1 MPVPAAE
8 SPSPPTPVDRSTSHA
23 AKVYT
28 IGDLARE
35 LDITTRTIRYYEERG
50 LLSPQ
55 RSDNTQ
61 QRLYTPR
68 DRVRLKLL
76 LRAKGLGFALEDIR
90 ELFEIYDAT
99 HDEARQGVRLREMI
113 VERLGQVERQLRDLT
128 DLRDELR
135 DALDQVGRQLG
146 ASGDGASGREGRA

>member
-1 MPVPAAE
+1 M
-8 SPSPPTPVDRSTSHA
+8 
-23 AKVYT
+23 YT

-35 LDITTRTIRYYEERG
+35 LDVSTRTIRYYEERG

-55 RSDNTQ
+55 RTINTQ
-61 QRLYTPR
+61 QRLYTPG

-76 LRAKGLGFALEDIR
+76 LRARGLGFRLEDIR

-99 HDEARQGVRLREMI
+99 HDERRQGQRLRQMI
-113 VERLGQVERQLRDLT
+113 VERLQQVEAQLRDIT

-135 DALDQVGRQLG
+135 DALAAVDRQILP
-146 ASGDGASGREGRA
+146 E

>member
-1 MPVPAAE
+1 M
-8 SPSPPTPVDRSTSHA
+8 
-23 AKVYT
+23 YT

-35 LDITTRTIRYYEERG
+35 LDVSTRTIRYYEERG

-55 RSDNTQ
+55 RTINTQ
-61 QRLYTPR
+61 QRLYTPG

-76 LRAKGLGFALEDIR
+76 LRARGLGFRLEDIR

-99 HDEARQGVRLREMI
+99 HDARRQGQRLRQMI
-113 VERLGQVERQLRDLT
+113 VERLQQVEAQLRDIT

-135 DALDQVGRQLG
+135 DALAAVDRQILP
-146 ASGDGASGREGRA
+146 E

>member
-1 MPVPAAE
+1 MAHPAA
-8 SPSPPTPVDRSTSHA
+8 RNA
-23 AKVYT
+23 APDEAPQIKVYT

-35 LDITTRTIRYYEERG
+35 LEISTRTIRYYEERG
-50 LLSPQ
+50 LLNPM

-76 LRAKGLGFALEDIR
+76 LRARGLGFNLEDIR

-99 HDEARQGVRLREMI
+99 HDERLQGARLREMI
-113 VERLGQVERQLRDLT
+113 VERLGQVEQQLVDLT
-128 DLRDELR
+128 DLRNELR
-135 DALDQVGRQLG
+135 DALRRVDEQLT
-146 ASGDGASGREGRA
+146 AEARPS

>member
-1 MPVPAAE
+1 M
-8 SPSPPTPVDRSTSHA
+8 
-23 AKVYT
+23 YT

-35 LDITTRTIRYYEERG
+35 LEVSTRTIRYYEERG

-55 RSDNTQ
+55 RTINTQ
-61 QRLYTPR
+61 QRLYTPG

-76 LRAKGLGFALEDIR
+76 LRARGLGFRLEDIR

-99 HDEARQGVRLREMI
+99 HDERRQGQRLRGMI
-113 VERLGQVERQLRDLT
+113 AERLEQVEAQLRDIT

-135 DALDQVGRQLG
+135 DALVAVDRQI
-146 ASGDGASGREGRA
+146 SPE

>member
-1 MPVPAAE
+1 M
-8 SPSPPTPVDRSTSHA
+8 RSSFSDTNSSDLA
-23 AKVYT
+23 PKMFT

-35 LDITTRTIRYYEERG
+35 LDISTRTIRYYEERG
-50 LLSPQ
+50 LLNPQ
-55 RSDNTQ
+55 RTERAQ

-76 LRAKGLGFALEDIR
+76 LRARGLGFALDDIR

-99 HDEARQGVRLREMI
+99 HDERRQEERLRLMI
-113 VERLGQVERQLRDLT
+113 LERLGQIESQLRDLT

-135 DALDQVGRQLG
+135 VALTEVESRLAGQEALQK
-146 ASGDGASGREGRA
+146 

>member
-1 MPVPAAE
+1 MALSSAAAT
-8 SPSPPTPVDRSTSHA
+8 SDTP
-23 AKVYT
+23 KMYT

-35 LDITTRTIRYYEERG
+35 LDVSTRTIRYYEERG

-55 RSDNTQ
+55 RTINTQ
-61 QRLYTPR
+61 QRLYTPG

-76 LRAKGLGFALEDIR
+76 LRARGLGFRLEDIR

-99 HDEARQGVRLREMI
+99 HDERRQGKRLRQMI
-113 VERLGQVERQLRDLT
+113 AERLEQVEAQLRDIT

-135 DALDQVGRQLG
+135 DALATVDRQILP
-146 ASGDGASGREGRA
+146 E

>member
-1 MPVPAAE
+1 MPNRVDGAERAA
-8 SPSPPTPVDRSTSHA
+8 TTH
-23 AKVYT
+23 KMYT

-35 LDITTRTIRYYEERG
+35 LDISTRTIRYYEERG

-55 RSDNTQ
+55 RTDNTQ
-61 QRLYTPR
+61 QRLYASR

-99 HDEARQGVRLREMI
+99 RDERRQEERLRAMI
-113 VERLGQVERQLRDLT
+113 LERLGQIESQLRDLT

-135 DALDQVGRQLG
+135 DALTQVDSRLS
-146 ASGDGASGREGRA
+146 AADTP

>member
-1 MPVPAAE
+1 MNGGPAHAE
-8 SPSPPTPVDRSTSHA
+8 STPATPSIF
-23 AKVYT
+23 T

-35 LDITTRTIRYYEERG
+35 LDISTRTIRYYEERG

-55 RSDNTQ
+55 RTERAQ

-76 LRAKGLGFALEDIR
+76 LRARGLGFAIEDIR

-99 HDEARQGVRLREMI
+99 HDERRQEERLRLMI
-113 VERLGQVERQLRDLT
+113 IERLGQVESQLRDLT

-135 DALDQVGRQLG
+135 DALTQVESRLAGE
-146 ASGDGASGREGRA
+146 SVPE

>member
-1 MPVPAAE
+1 MSDTATRDA
-8 SPSPPTPVDRSTSHA
+8 PP

-35 LDITTRTIRYYEERG
+35 LDISTRTIRYYEERG
-50 LLSPQ
+50 LLSPM
-55 RSDNTQ
+55 RTDNTQ

-76 LRAKGLGFALEDIR
+76 LRAKGLGFALDDIR

-99 HDEARQGVRLREMI
+99 HDERQQGARLRQMI
-113 VERLGQVERQLRDLT
+113 VERLAQVDRQLHDLT
-128 DLRDELR
+128 DLRNELR
-135 DALDQVGRQLG
+135 GALAQVDDKILRRGE
-146 ASGDGASGREGRA
+146 A

>member
-1 MPVPAAE
+1 MENGASGASAPA
-8 SPSPPTPVDRSTSHA
+8 TTL
-23 AKVYT
+23 KMLT

-35 LDITTRTIRYYEERG
+35 LDISTRTIRYYEERG

-55 RSDNTQ
+55 RTEGTQ

-76 LRAKGLGFALEDIR
+76 LRARGLGFALDDIR

-99 HDEARQGVRLREMI
+99 HDERQQEERLRLMI
-113 VERLGQVERQLRDLT
+113 LERLRQIETQLRDLT

-135 DALDQVGRQLG
+135 DALDQVESRWR
-146 ASGDGASGREGRA
+146 DRTRPDR

>member
-1 MPVPAAE
+1 MRAE
-8 SPSPPTPVDRSTSHA
+8 SQGQVA
-23 AKVYT
+23 ASQRMFT

-35 LDITTRTIRYYEERG
+35 LDISTRTIRYYEERG

-55 RSDNTQ
+55 RTENTQ
-61 QRLYTPR
+61 QRLYSSR

-76 LRAKGLGFALEDIR
+76 LRARGLGFALDDIR

-99 HDEARQGVRLREMI
+99 HDERRQEERLRVMI
-113 VERLGQVERQLRDLT
+113 MDRLRQIERQLGDLT

-135 DALDQVGRQLG
+135 DALDQVDTRLQSQELP
-146 ASGDGASGREGRA
+146 S

>member
-1 MPVPAAE
+1 MRDLATRDTHE
-8 SPSPPTPVDRSTSHA
+8 TPP

-35 LDITTRTIRYYEERG
+35 LDISTRTIRYYEERG
-50 LLSPQ
+50 LLNPM
-55 RSDNTQ
+55 RSDTTQ

-76 LRAKGLGFALEDIR
+76 LRARGLGFALEDIR

-99 HDEARQGVRLREMI
+99 HDARRQGARLRQMI
-113 VERLGQVERQLRDLT
+113 VERLDQVERQLRDLT

-135 DALDQVGRQLG
+135 HALEQVDDTILTRGE
-146 ASGDGASGREGRA
+146 A

>member
-1 MPVPAAE
+1 MQDTLSTGVPTQ
-8 SPSPPTPVDRSTSHA
+8 P
-23 AKVYT
+23 AKMYT

-35 LDITTRTIRYYEERG
+35 LDISTRTIRYYEERG

-55 RSDNTQ
+55 RTDNTQ
-61 QRLYTPR
+61 QRLYTTR

-76 LRAKGLGFALEDIR
+76 LRAKGLGFNLEDIR

-99 HDEARQGVRLREMI
+99 HDEKRQGERLRQMV
-113 VERLGQVERQLRDLT
+113 VERLEQIERQLRDLT

-135 DALDQVGRQLG
+135 DALERVDDQLIR
-146 ASGDGASGREGRA
+146 DGTHR

>member
-1 MPVPAAE
+1 MRESLSDMEATSAMP
-8 SPSPPTPVDRSTSHA
+8 
-23 AKVYT
+23 KMFT

-50 LLSPQ
+50 LLTPQ
-55 RSDNTQ
+55 RTDNTQ

-76 LRAKGLGFALEDIR
+76 LRARGLGFALEDIR

-99 HDEARQGVRLREMI
+99 HDERRQEERLRLMI
-113 VERLGQVERQLRDLT
+113 MERLGQVKRQLRDLT
-128 DLRDELR
+128 DLSDELQ
-135 DALDQVGRQLG
+135 DALAQVEARLANQDQF
-146 ASGDGASGREGRA
+146 